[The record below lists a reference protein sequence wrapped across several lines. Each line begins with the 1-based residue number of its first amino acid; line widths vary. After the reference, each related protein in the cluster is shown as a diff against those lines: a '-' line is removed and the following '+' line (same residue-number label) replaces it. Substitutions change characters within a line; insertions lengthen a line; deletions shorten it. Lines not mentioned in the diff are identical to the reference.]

1 MHTPTSPASP
11 VPIRVEPWA
20 ETDLALLQLINT
32 EEMRRHVGG
41 PESPEALLIRHQ
53 RYLDFPRTGAGQMF
67 RVVAGEDDTPVGSVG
82 YHARDWQGERVFEMG
97 WNVLPPFRGLRIAG
111 RAALAG
117 ARAAAATRRHRW
129 LHAFP
134 SVANEASNTV
144 CRRAGFTLLGETDFE
159 YPPGR
164 FMRSNDWR
172 LDLTALPA
180 AAEDRTA

>member
-1 MHTPTSPASP
+1 MSSTTPA
-11 VPIRVEPWA
+11 PIEIRIEPWA
-20 ETDLALLQLINT
+20 ETDLALLELINT

-41 PESPEALLIRHQ
+41 PETPEKLLIRHQ
-53 RYLDFPRTGAGQMF
+53 RYLDFPGLGTGQMF

-82 YHARDWQGERVFEMG
+82 YHSREWQGERVFEMG
-97 WNVLPPFRGLRIAG
+97 WNVLPPFRGLGIAH

-117 ARAAAATRRHRW
+117 ALAAARTGQHHW

-134 SVANEASNTV
+134 SVDNAPSNAV
-144 CRRAGFTLLGETDFE
+144 CRRVGFALLGETDFE

-172 LDLTALPA
+172 LDLTALTPGSS
-180 AAEDRTA
+180 